1 MHCMELVSKIAM
13 IIKTMQNECK
23 NTESALYIC
32 YLIICYQFS
41 QKMQF
46 IINKLKTEIE
56 GIDMQNHSLM
66 FAKVLD
72 LLYKISSPLS

>member
-1 MHCMELVSKIAM
+1 
-13 IIKTMQNECK
+13 MQKYWKCFIYM
-23 NTESALYIC
+23 LFD
-32 YLIICYQFS
+32 CYQFS

-72 LLYKISSPLS
+72 LLYKISSPLSWLPTSCIKTLIYFEFW